1 MILSCMLNSD
11 QIFKFVS
18 HLIKNHRKVLP
29 RGHREEQQFMMVSSN
44 LQCIAKGTLTQD
56 CTLPDHPSS
65 QNLEGI
71 RSFACV
77 PIASS
82 EQPLYTFREALQL
95 LAYLSLQLN

>member
-1 MILSCMLNSD
+1 
-11 QIFKFVS
+11 
-18 HLIKNHRKVLP
+18 
-29 RGHREEQQFMMVSSN
+29 MMVSSN

-71 RSFACV
+71 RRFACA
-77 PIASS
+77 PIASR

-95 LAYLSLQLN
+95 LACLFVSAAKLWAILSVTYL